1 MTIGIPLFF
10 TRPTPLHTP
19 VGSRM
24 DQKMSVVV
32 SVRRRMPQSGRFK
45 GKKRSLTQRGR
56 VTVTPVLLVLVLL
69 SCLSP
74 LAQCQKTENERLL
87 EKTLVNLHDDTLEAN
102 KDLDL
107 TAEPADAARQVLD
120 RIGASVNERMVNLFE
135 KATTPECRALIGEH
149 YSYFINAIG
158 MEESLPFQDSQFENT
173 CPDPIYDFDNLPEG
187 MHIGHIQN
195 RTYQPPR
202 NETDY
207 IDDPANLK
215 LLYGILTHDNPAAT
229 KRLID
234 VLHEDGH
241 QFVIHVDGKEAADE
255 TYQELVEYAAT
266 RDYVHVVDTR
276 IRVNWGGFTMV
287 NATLQILKYAFAI
300 DTPPNGP
307 QEPLDFHKFVHL
319 ASTSYPIASND
330 EIREKLA
337 SFPLDA
343 NLMHIIM
350 KPTNPSL
357 GAWHY
362 FVECDDA
369 LHRIYRLKPLT
380 THDGGVELYT
390 SSQWFVIS
398 REFALY
404 LAEAK
409 PGTFVHEYLEYVK
422 HVVVADETFF
432 GTVLRNTEFCTKHHN
447 WHFLH
452 LQFDRWES
460 DLEAVKRDQRK
471 CMMPD
476 PNRCGRSPTTMTM
489 DYMDILELTGDLF
502 ARKVRLFVRVLVAEI
517 DVTPILIQFA

>member
-1 MTIGIPLFF
+1 MAAIG
-10 TRPTPLHTP
+10 
-19 VGSRM
+19 
-24 DQKMSVVV
+24 
-32 SVRRRMPQSGRFK
+32 MPSFPRDFAPI
-45 GKKRSLTQRGR
+45 
-56 VTVTPVLLVLVLL
+56 VTPTSSTMKQEMKKIYGAKKQGRSSHSKRRNLPSRFVVIFVTLLVL
-69 SCLSP
+69 SCLAF
-74 LAQCQKTENERLL
+74 LAQGQDKTTNAKLL
-87 EKTLVNLHDDTLEAN
+87 ETTLVNLHDASLEAN

-107 TAEPADAARQVLD
+107 TAEPAEAATKVLD
-120 RIGASVNERMVNLFE
+120 RIGASVQSRLTKLFE
-135 KATTPECRALIGEH
+135 KAHSPSCRALIGEH

-158 MEESLPFQDSQFENT
+158 MEESLPFENTRFQNT
-173 CPDPIYDFDNLPEG
+173 CPEPVYDFDNLPEG

-202 NETDY
+202 NETEY
-207 IDDPANLK
+207 IDDPSNLK
-215 LLYGILTHDNPAAT
+215 LLYGILTHDNPEAT
-229 KRLID
+229 KRLIR
-234 VLHEDGH
+234 VLYEEGH
-241 QFVIHVDGKEAADE
+241 SFVIHVDGKEAADE
-255 TYQELVEYAAT
+255 TFYDLKEFAAT

-276 IRVNWGGFTMV
+276 VRVNWGGFTMV

-300 DTPPNGP
+300 DNPNQ
-307 QEPLDFHKFVHL
+307 QEPLDFDKFVHL
-319 ASTSYPIASND
+319 ASTSYPIASNA

-350 KPTNPSL
+350 KPTSPGIN
-357 GAWHY
+357 AWHY

-380 THDGGVELYT
+380 TANGGVELYT

-404 LAEAK
+404 LAENK
-409 PGTFVHEYLEYVK
+409 PGTFVHEYLEYVE

-460 DLEAVKRDQRK
+460 DLEQGKRDLRK

-502 ARKVRLFVRVLVAEI
+502 ARKVRDLLRLYCISRTFMSCCVFTL
-517 DVTPILIQFA
+517 